1 MWYLPVIDRLKR
13 MLSNAREAQLL
24 LCHVQRKRDGK
35 IRHRADGSQ
44 WKYFDLSHE
53 EDFSNDSRNI
63 RFGLGTDGM
72 NPLVEM
78 RNPHNTWPVIM
89 CIHNLPP

>member
-1 MWYLPVIDRLKR
+1 M
-13 MLSNAREAQLL
+13 SNEREMERSDILL
-24 LCHVQRKRDGK
+24 
-35 IRHRADGSQ
+35 Q

-78 RNPHNTWPVIM
+78 RNPHNTWPIIM